1 MKYHILLRIIY
12 QNVLKDMG
20 PDILL
25 YNPGKRKKI
34 RTNVYIYSM
43 VSTENY
49 ANYWKTI
56 KKKI

>member
-1 MKYHILLRIIY
+1 MKYHILLRIMY

-49 ANYWKTI
+49 ANY
-56 KKKI
+56 